1 MNQFFPMNKGV
12 SDQGYGYVI
21 IYVELDIFNGVT
33 AWAGAVLL
41 EYALCFV
48 VLTGF
53 GSVGS
58 NAKDL
63 LAGFCPCMQLV
74 L

>member
-41 EYALCFV
+41 DRKSV
-48 VLTGF
+48 V
-53 GSVGS
+53 
-58 NAKDL
+58 
-63 LAGFCPCMQLV
+63 
-74 L
+74 